1 MITFRQVHKSYGHVE
16 VLNNI
21 CLSVPKG
28 TMCVICGTSGAGK
41 STLLGTVNGLEPIQR
56 GEIWVNGRRLG
67 DPSIKLRQ
75 LRTQIGVV
83 YQSYNLFPHLTV
95 ERNILLGLEKG
106 LGLDRGESVRRAHCE
121 LDRLGLLAWRN
132 ALPAHLSG
140 GQQQRVAIAR
150 CLAMQPKILLLDEPT
165 SALDVDN
172 AEEVVNTVRSLSSRG
187 ITILLSTHQVSLFAD
202 IADYL
207 VCLEGGRIIEQ
218 GRREDVLA
226 DGCESKLVSL
236 IGRAQAMNGRR
247 RAEAGTGLSPV
258 PQFG

>member
-150 CLAMQPKILLLDEPT
+150 CLMSRHRRSTSTTPRRSSIRSARSRRAESRFFSRLTRFRCSPILRTTWFASKEDA
-165 SALDVDN
+165 S
-172 AEEVVNTVRSLSSRG
+172 SSRG
-187 ITILLSTHQVSLFAD
+187 GARTSSRMAANRNSF
-202 IADYL
+202 
-207 VCLEGGRIIEQ
+207 R
-218 GRREDVLA
+218 
-226 DGCESKLVSL
+226 
-236 IGRAQAMNGRR
+236 
-247 RAEAGTGLSPV
+247 
-258 PQFG
+258 